1 MDTEKLT
8 IDSLRTAMA
17 EEHYIAEDDIVIPLY
32 LSLRLKKPLLITGA
46 AGVGK
51 TEIAKVLASIFDMDL
66 IRLQC
71 YEGLDENKALYEWNY
86 QKQLLNIQSR
96 QGEDVNIFSE
106 EYLLSRPLLK
116 ALRTEKQCV
125 LLIDEIDK
133 TDAEFEAFLF
143 EVLSDFQVSVPE
155 LGTVKAKQIPIVI
168 LTSNGEREL
177 SDGLKRRSDF
187 LNIDYPSIEKEVAI
201 VKTKVPEL
209 GNELTLQLARGVA
222 WLRREL
228 DLKKDPSI
236 AETLDWA
243 RCLIDFN
250 ADRFTEKLIDDT
262 MNVLIKD
269 EEDFVEF
276 RDNGGARQMLR
287 AIMKSDAA
295 DGDND

>member
-106 EYLLSRPLLK
+106 DYLLSRPLLK

-177 SDGLKRRSDF
+177 SDGLKRRSVF

-269 EEDFVEF
+269 EEDFAEF

-295 DGDND
+295 DGDSD